1 MPEGNTNIEIAQH
14 LHEHSTAQGH
24 PAPSRRRIETLEILE
39 AILLAVVA
47 IATAFSGYQAAR
59 WDGESS
65 RAYSEASA
73 LSVQSNEA
81 QISTNEVLMYNAGAF
96 TAWLQAY
103 AAGDGHLQALLE
115 RRFTDEYRVAFEA
128 WLKTDPFTDPAAP
141 AGPGLMA
148 EYKDPRSEEAAT
160 LAQESNAAFETG
172 IESRE
177 TGEHYVRITVILAAV
192 LFLIAIGQRF
202 QIRGV
207 RYGLSAVAGAF
218 LLYCVVLIVIYPRA

>member
-1 MPEGNTNIEIAQH
+1 MPEGNANIEIVQH
-14 LHEHSTAQGH
+14 LNEHGGTAEH
-24 PAPSRRRIETLEILE
+24 KEPSRRRVETLEILE

-73 LSVQSNEA
+73 LSVQGNEA
-81 QISTNEVLMYNAGAF
+81 QISANEVLMYNASTF

-103 AAGDGHLQALLE
+103 SADDRRLQALLE
-115 RRFTDEYRVAFEA
+115 RRFTDEYEVAFEA

-148 EYKDPRSEEAAT
+148 EYKDPRAEEAAA
-160 LAQESNAAFETG
+160 LAQESKAAFETG
-172 IESRE
+172 IASRE
-177 TGEHYVRITVILAAV
+177 TGEHYVRVTVILAAV

-207 RYGLSAVAGAF
+207 RYALSALAGAF
-218 LLYCVVLIVIYPRA
+218 ALYCVMLIVIYPRA